1 MEFSRP
7 EHWSGY
13 PFPSPGDLPNP
24 GIELGSSA
32 LRTDFLPTELSGK
45 PIIKHHNTT
54 RQTASNMLLTLVLFL
69 ACPFLADPGLRRGAR
84 LTPDSDPSVTFR
96 VPGAPQPRPSSGSK

>member
-1 MEFSRP
+1 
-7 EHWSGY
+7 
-13 PFPSPGDLPNP
+13 
-24 GIELGSSA
+24 
-32 LRTDFLPTELSGK
+32 
-45 PIIKHHNTT
+45 
-54 RQTASNMLLTLVLFL
+54 MLLTLVLFL